1 METLKSKTTLV
12 GIVTLIVGLGLGLGI
27 GVWGI
32 KTSQASAPR
41 TTSEKSTPETSAKNE
56 LKNSPLLRDD
66 WDPFREMQ
74 SMQEEIDRTIRR
86 VTERFQLG
94 PNASFFRP
102 DAGYSSSF
110 DLRDKKDHF
119 ELRAYLPDVEA
130 SDVSVKIDDD
140 RVLHVSVAQKKQETK
155 KENGSE
161 STMTALGHY
170 EQVVTL
176 PEPVKGSDMKI
187 DRNGHELVITIPK
200 AKSAYSRTERGL
212 PGAAPRRAFLFLGGR
227 HCLPSRTY

>member
-1 METLKSKTTLV
+1 MDALKRRTTLV
-12 GIVTLIVGLGLGLGI
+12 GIVTLIVGVGLGLGI

-32 KTSQASAPR
+32 KTSQASAAR
-41 TTSEKSTPETSAKNE
+41 TNSEKPTSETTAKIE
-56 LKNSPLLRDD
+56 PKDSSVLRDD
-66 WDPFREMQ
+66 WDPFRQMQ
-74 SMQEEIDRTIRR
+74 EMQEEIDRSIRHA
-86 VTERFQLG
+86 TERFQLG
-94 PNASFFRP
+94 PSATLFRP

-119 ELRAYLPDVEA
+119 ELRAYLPDVQA

-155 KENGSE
+155 KANGTE
-161 STMTALGHY
+161 SQVTQLGHY

-187 DRNGHELVITIPK
+187 DRNGHEIIITIPK
-200 AKSAYSRTERGL
+200 AKSG
-212 PGAAPRRAFLFLGGR
+212 
-227 HCLPSRTY
+227 

>member
-1 METLKSKTTLV
+1 METLKNKTTLV

-27 GVWGI
+27 GVWGVN
-32 KTSQASAPR
+32 KSQASAPR
-41 TTSEKSTPETSAKNE
+41 TTSEKTTSEKSAKTESKE
-56 LKNSPLLRDD
+56 LRPLRDD

-74 SMQEEIDRTIRR
+74 QMQEEIDRTIRR
-86 VTERFQLG
+86 ATERFQLG
-94 PNASFFRP
+94 PSASLFRP

-110 DLRDKKDHF
+110 DLRDKDDHF

-155 KENGSE
+155 KDNGSQ
-161 STMTALGHY
+161 SSVTALGHY

-176 PEPVKGSDMKI
+176 PEPVKASDMKI
-187 DRNGHELVITIPK
+187 DRNGHEVIVTIPK
-200 AKSAYSRTERGL
+200 AKSG
-212 PGAAPRRAFLFLGGR
+212 
-227 HCLPSRTY
+227 